1 MAIPPSSTTKLKICF
16 KRKLLATEFSCDYSS
31 QMYILERSNSTSQS
45 QLNMKTQKTPAGEWT
60 HLELHSQVVCHV
72 LQQGDG
78 GFVLTQKHQLQVQ
91 VPLQQQ
97 ALGHQAHPHHPT
109 QDTLWRGSHLTGTGE
124 GVPRKCLFRDKC
136 NK

>member
-1 MAIPPSSTTKLKICF
+1 
-16 KRKLLATEFSCDYSS
+16 
-31 QMYILERSNSTSQS
+31 
-45 QLNMKTQKTPAGEWT
+45 MKTQKTPAGEWT

-97 ALGHQAHPHHPT
+97 ALGHQAYPHHPT
-109 QDTLWRGSHLTGTGE
+109 QGPCG
-124 GVPRKCLFRDKC
+124 LFRRLGLTDRGDMGTQV
-136 NK
+136 NYF